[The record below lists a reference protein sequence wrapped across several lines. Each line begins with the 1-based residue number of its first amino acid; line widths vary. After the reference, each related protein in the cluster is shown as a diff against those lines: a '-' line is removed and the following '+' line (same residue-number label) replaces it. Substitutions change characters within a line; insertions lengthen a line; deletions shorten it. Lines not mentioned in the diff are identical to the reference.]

1 MVRDLTIKTV
11 YFSNGNILY
20 DNLGAYYYLYI
31 DSYGSVIHQALEH
44 HKKISQMRFYLSF
57 EKSYKYR
64 KVLKHSSN
72 EILQIRLSFSF
83 FDTEE
88 RETQS
93 HFKESHLESLLEP
106 SI

>member
-20 DNLGAYYYLYI
+20 DNLGAYYYYYYLYI

-44 HKKISQMRFYLSF
+44 HKKISQMRIYLSF
-57 EKSYKYR
+57 EKPYKYR

-83 FDTEE
+83 FDIEE

-93 HFKESHLESLLEP
+93 HLKNL
-106 SI
+106 I